1 MLVYYV
7 VLGAVSIAAL
17 FLLPKF
23 FPMNLTALLGAVVV
37 GLLVPLP
44 VYSISTAIAKSDQ
57 ETFHEYWNGY
67 ETAATSDIV
76 ACYRDGRCHNT
87 YSCDPYTVME
97 TETYTDSEG
106 HTKTR
111 SVPKTKYHDCPYS
124 KQETSYYVES
134 TLGAY
139 TIASNLM
146 TGEQFRWGHSI
157 PGGQVTKAPKLW
169 SDAKKRID
177 AGAPGPVAKVNNYK
191 NFILAS
197 QNSLLKKYSDEIKL
211 YNSKGMLPAPAAGV
225 VDNYHANK
233 AYFVKTGLSDK
244 TKNALTTDVAY
255 LNGAVGTSLQGDL
268 HVVFVESSKVDNPT
282 SYTNALTAYWQSKE
296 FGRDALAKN
305 ALVVVFGVNSKT
317 NDIAWTKSTTGMP
330 FGNEALI
337 TQLESGFNEA
347 KIDKSL
353 IGRPTYDVKA
363 AKVVHSDGKL
373 EDALFGANKFVR
385 VSMSGSDPSD
395 KGSGF
400 KYLSDEWE
408 PDGGT
413 MVVIYVVSSILFLGA
428 LAFGTYF
435 SYNLRTERKPDPV
448 AVLFSK
454 N

>member
-23 FPMNLTALLGAVVV
+23 FPMNLTALLGAVIV

-87 YSCDPYTVME
+87 YSCDPYTVMV

-111 SVPKTKYHDCPYS
+111 TVPKTKYHDCPYS

-134 TLGAY
+134 TLGTY

-146 TGEQFRWGHSI
+146 TGERFRGGHSI

-169 SDAKKRID
+169 SDAKNRID

-197 QNSLLKKYSDEIKL
+197 QNSLLKKYSDEINL
-211 YNSKGMLPAPAAGV
+211 YSSKGMLPAPAAGV

-255 LNGAVGTSLQGDL
+255 LNGAVGNNLQGDL

-282 SYTNALTAYWQSKE
+282 SYTNSLTAYWQSKE

-317 NDIAWTKSTTGMP
+317 NDIAWTKSATGMP

-337 TQLESGFNEA
+337 TQLESSFNEV

-363 AKVVHSDGKL
+363 AKVVHSNGKL
-373 EDALFGANKFVR
+373 EDILFGANKFVR

-408 PDGGT
+408 PDAGT
-413 MVVIYVVSSILFLGA
+413 MAVIYVVSSILFLSA